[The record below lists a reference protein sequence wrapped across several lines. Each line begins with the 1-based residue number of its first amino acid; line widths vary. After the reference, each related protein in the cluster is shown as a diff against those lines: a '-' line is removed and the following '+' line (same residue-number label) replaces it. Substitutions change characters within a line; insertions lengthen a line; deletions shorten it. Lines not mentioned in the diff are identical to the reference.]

1 MYLNV
6 GEDISD
12 MMLVGGVHTPINK
25 DESTFL
31 GTNPLIYGEFTAIT
45 VLYHHDILIC
55 KETLCNHFM

>member
-25 DESTFL
+25 DESTFF
-31 GTNPLIYGEFTAIT
+31 GTNPLIYGELQQVRSQNI
-45 VLYHHDILIC
+45 
-55 KETLCNHFM
+55 N

>member
-25 DESTFL
+25 DKSTFL
-31 GTNPLIYGEFTAIT
+31 GTNPLIYRDLQQVRSQNI
-45 VLYHHDILIC
+45 
-55 KETLCNHFM
+55 N

>member
-31 GTNPLIYGEFTAIT
+31 GTNPLIFGELQQ
-45 VLYHHDILIC
+45 VRSQNMD
-55 KETLCNHFM
+55 